1 MPKTVVIILYIS
13 TFVNVP
19 TPEPPRVIS
28 SREGVER
35 CVKLCYSTQSMIT
48 AENKG
53 KAFSLT
59 QTHKTD
65 VGSPQAQASVLTT
78 RIKEVTEHLKANK
91 HDHMGRR
98 GLIQM
103 VARRKKLLKYLEA
116 SDFEAYKATVAKLG
130 LRK

>member
-1 MPKTVVIILYIS
+1 MLIQTSFKAPVILVQKS
-13 TFVNVP
+13 
-19 TPEPPRVIS
+19 RV
-28 SREGVER
+28 RYPLER
-35 CVKLCYSTQSMIT
+35 GEQFWYNTELMIT
-48 AENKG
+48 AENKAA
-53 KAFSLT
+53 AFALT

-78 RIKEVTEHLKANK
+78 RIKEVTLHLQTNK

-116 SDFEAYKATVAKLG
+116 KDFEAYKATVAKLG